1 LTPQV
6 QRIETRDGHRLALDW
21 HAARG
26 SQRAA
31 LFVHGL
37 GSHRRGEKARYFAA
51 QFNARG
57 WNYAALDLRGHGDSD
72 GRVVD
77 LTMGGMLTD
86 MAAAVAWLRECVPA
100 ADMVLIGSSM
110 GAAVIAWHQLECDP
124 RAAPLV
130 MIGPSLQFPSSLVA
144 GLAPDD
150 LAEWRRTGAR
160 RFASEWIDV
169 EIGYRLAED
178 AARYDPRELV
188 RRLVAPTLIL
198 HGMRDT
204 AIDWRASTRFARD
217 SAAPVDL
224 FLVGD
229 GDHRLTEHKELL
241 FDVLWAW
248 LARLEN
254 SKPRS
259 ETSR

>member
-1 LTPQV
+1 V
-6 QRIETRDGHRLALDW
+6 HRIETRDGHRLALDW
-21 HAARG
+21 YAAPG
-26 SQRAA
+26 AQRAA

-51 QFNARG
+51 QFNAQR
-57 WNYAALDLRGHGDSD
+57 WSYAALDLRGHGDSD

-77 LTMGGMLTD
+77 LTMSGMLTD
-86 MAAAVAWLRECVPA
+86 VSAAADWLRERAPA
-100 ADMVLIGSSM
+100 EDIVLIGSSM
-110 GAAVIAWHQLECDP
+110 GAAVIAWHRLCCDP

-144 GLAPDD
+144 GLGPEDV
-150 LAEWRRTGAR
+150 AEWQRTGAR
-160 RFASEWIDV
+160 RCASEWIDV
-169 EIGYRLAED
+169 EIGYGLTED

-188 RRLVAPTLIL
+188 RRHVAPTLIL

-204 AIDWRASTRFARD
+204 AIDWTASTRFAHD
-217 SAAPVDL
+217 CAAAPVDV

-229 GDHRLTEHKELL
+229 GDHRLTDHRKLI

-248 LARLEN
+248 LASHERGR
-254 SKPRS
+254 PRS
-259 ETSR
+259 EAPR